1 MRDEPLLIL
10 ADMLA
15 GMYREYAERP
25 EIFKQEKPS
34 SYMPDFYKI
43 ALRRA
48 WNTLNQHVPRESF
61 I

>member
-10 ADMLA
+10 ADILA

-25 EIFKQEKPS
+25 EIFKQEKSS

-43 ALRRA
+43 ALRRL
-48 WNTLNQHVPRESF
+48 WNALNQNVPRESF